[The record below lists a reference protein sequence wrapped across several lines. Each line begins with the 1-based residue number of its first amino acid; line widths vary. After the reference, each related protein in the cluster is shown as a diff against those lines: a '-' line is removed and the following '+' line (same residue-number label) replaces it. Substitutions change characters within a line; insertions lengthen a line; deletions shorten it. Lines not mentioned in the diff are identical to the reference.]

1 MLTEEQQAVVDVSR
15 QLLPREMLKVDA
27 CAGSGKTSTL
37 VEIAK
42 ANPHARFLYL
52 AFNRAIVSEAK
63 QRFPANV
70 KIYTTHGLA
79 YYWYAYV
86 YGNERLHDIKP
97 SYKIFDIEPLFP
109 SLGNRELN
117 GLLLEYRDFL
127 YSSLEEPYD
136 KNVAKIFE
144 AVQQGKLPLTH
155 DFYLKLY
162 QLRCQP
168 KFRNY
173 DYVLLDEAQDTNAV
187 TMAIFTDNDC
197 RRILVGDSH
206 QAIYGFRG
214 AINGLN
220 GVQAEHNLNLTHSF
234 RSVQPILDR
243 ANWFLNRYDAHNS
256 VPMTSQ
262 VEPRTLY
269 HYEAIITRTNAEI
282 IRTIRDL
289 DPQEM
294 GDYFLL
300 RPAEAVFSCALS
312 ILAVFYGVGNVYP
325 AYSWLKRFTSKEKL
339 EKYIEDCGDI
349 EIKQNLKLVSDYGP
363 ELLNIFSKA
372 QALAANRD
380 ATHCITTAHTAK
392 GLEWDRVTLAN
403 DFPDLPDCFKKTKQ
417 VTKGE
422 AVMSKQSFEQELNL
436 YYVAVTRAK
445 YELED
450 DTANGAYYDK
460 VLSNTLKRQQMQQT
474 QSQPYFEAHTAFT
487 ATTAGDAESDYEA
500 DDAEPA
506 ESTPPIRVIP
516 GKAQQSSAVSV
527 STATPKMPQGN
538 AVMFQLLEPES
549 ADSLP
554 DSAVVMKRKRGR
566 PRKHPK

>member
-86 YGNERLHDIKP
+86 YGDARLHDIKP
-97 SYKIFDIEPLFP
+97 GYKIFDIEPLFP
-109 SLGNRELN
+109 RLGNRELN

-127 YSSLEEPYD
+127 YSSLEEPLD
-136 KNVAKIFE
+136 NNVAKIFA
-144 AVQQGKLPLTH
+144 AVQEGKLPLTH

-214 AINGLN
+214 AINGLS
-220 GVQAEHNLNLTHSF
+220 GVQAEHNLNLTYSF
-234 RSVQPILDR
+234 RSLQPILDR
-243 ANWFLNRYDAHNS
+243 ANWFLNRYDAQNS

-262 VEPRTLY
+262 
-269 HYEAIITRTNAEI
+269 
-282 IRTIRDL
+282 
-289 DPQEM
+289 
-294 GDYFLL
+294 
-300 RPAEAVFSCALS
+300 
-312 ILAVFYGVGNVYP
+312 
-325 AYSWLKRFTSKEKL
+325 
-339 EKYIEDCGDI
+339 
-349 EIKQNLKLVSDYGP
+349 
-363 ELLNIFSKA
+363 
-372 QALAANRD
+372 
-380 ATHCITTAHTAK
+380 AK
-392 GLEWDRVTLAN
+392 
-403 DFPDLPDCFKKTKQ
+403 PC
-417 VTKGE
+417 
-422 AVMSKQSFEQELNL
+422 S
-436 YYVAVTRAK
+436 
-445 YELED
+445 
-450 DTANGAYYDK
+450 
-460 VLSNTLKRQQMQQT
+460 
-474 QSQPYFEAHTAFT
+474 
-487 ATTAGDAESDYEA
+487 
-500 DDAEPA
+500 
-506 ESTPPIRVIP
+506 
-516 GKAQQSSAVSV
+516 
-527 STATPKMPQGN
+527 
-538 AVMFQLLEPES
+538 
-549 ADSLP
+549 
-554 DSAVVMKRKRGR
+554 
-566 PRKHPK
+566 